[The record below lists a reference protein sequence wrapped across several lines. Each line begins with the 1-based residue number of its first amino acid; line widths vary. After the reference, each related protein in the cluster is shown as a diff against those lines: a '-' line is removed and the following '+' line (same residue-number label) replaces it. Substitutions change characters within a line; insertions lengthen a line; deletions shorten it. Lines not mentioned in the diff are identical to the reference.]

1 MNININI
8 TLGTWGLFEPFDGEV
23 FESFEYTFDPARNQD
38 YNWYIQTLK
47 ISNNEYMVYYVPT
60 KRILELNPE
69 ETVRKIYVTK
79 SLIIEKLKKS
89 NKIGSW
95 NIVPNDEG
103 IIEIDNFIW
112 YYLGLA
118 EDAGIMNEI
127 KLNKSKKMV
136 EVNKNISKFEKSFAL

>member
-8 TLGTWGLFEPFDGEV
+8 TLDTWGLFEPFDGEV
-23 FESFEYTFDPARNQD
+23 FESFEYIFDPARNKD

-47 ISNNEYMVYYVPT
+47 ISKNEYMVYYVPT
-60 KRILELNPE
+60 KRSLEFNPE

-79 SLIIEKLKKS
+79 SLIIERLKKS
-89 NKIGSW
+89 NNFGSW